1 MKGMRLSVSEV
12 APVLGVTEMQL
23 RKMLRQK
30 SVPFGKAVK
39 TSDKPL
45 RFQYFIFREPLLDFM
60 GLTEWPGGGA
70 K

>member
-1 MKGMRLSVSEV
+1 MQRATLKISEV

-30 SVPFGKAVK
+30 SVPFGRAVK

-60 GLTEWPGGGA
+60 GLTEWPGGMS
-70 K
+70 